1 MKKLKKPAVLALLA
15 VVLLSCVPERVQA
28 GAVTIIQKDKHTV
41 PEQHGESVFD
51 NEDTLHVTCNS
62 NRVEYRT
69 EKDWLGYNI
78 YAEKPFDYCAVRAEG
93 IQEVMD
99 NYENAVYILMISD
112 GPIDYYQVRD
122 GEYDYLY
129 NKSRTT
135 FSGGKRTGC
144 DGREYYV
151 YYGYLKTATN
161 QFWYNCP
168 ETPDAAP
175 LYMPPVISVPT
186 DIKTQ
191 EEMCQAVLDRLITG
205 DFSDC
210 RVSEGDADNPAQN
223 APGGIPGSEEN
234 PVYDKELGQLQILS
248 SDIHHKNDIWS
259 VISGTEDIYD
269 NIRWKKKTT
278 TGFNVADNDY
288 PFCRVQVKIKCEI
301 NKNEG
306 VAPDGIH
313 AGDSKPFKYSMKEE
327 YMYKPLPKASS
338 QLLTVAYSDISLS
351 YFPKLMEEYRKEKPL
366 IDSFDTSTM
375 KLHYYLRVI
384 VSDSLTVVPGQ
395 KSWKCGDWVNVTTEL
410 SDKGGASSEPGHFDE
425 DGDWVSDGDS
435 EEVDRV
441 ITSGDETGDEASE
454 KQDEKRKEEKEKFD
468 TDDIKSLLSQVGDFP
483 KLIKKLFSFLPSWCL
498 ALYAFGFACMIVL
511 LVIKTIRG

>member
-93 IQEVMD
+93 IQEVLD

-223 APGGIPGSEEN
+223 APGGIPGSEDN
-234 PVYDKELGQLQILS
+234 PILDEEIGRLVLESYSLHPDTFANLTGNSTQYYDCIKWKNKTS
-248 SDIHHKNDIWS
+248 S
-259 VISGTEDIYD
+259 
-269 NIRWKKKTT
+269 
-278 TGFNVADNDY
+278 GFNLKKSGY
-288 PFCRVQVKIKCEI
+288 PVVKVQVKIKPSATYKFVTGKTDILEAESEDFKLGMF
-301 NKNEG
+301 NATDYEARFQFHEL
-306 VAPDGIH
+306 V
-313 AGDSKPFKYSMKEE
+313 SKY
-327 YMYKPLPKASS
+327 YGTYLVS
-338 QLLTVAYSDISLS
+338 QSPTSNGSKDELTVN
-351 YFPKLMEEYRKEKPL
+351 FE
-366 IDSFDTSTM
+366 
-375 KLHYYLRVI
+375 YYLRVC
-384 VSDSLTVVPGQ
+384 VSDSLTVIPTQTTG
-395 KSWKCGDWVNVTTEL
+395 WKCGPWQRQLICGTYQ
-410 SDKGGASSEPGHFDE
+410 DKNGSTDSGDFDE
-425 DGDWVSDGDS
+425 NGDWVSNGDNEDNYLDDVPTSNDGSDVDGDDVVKK
-435 EEVDRV
+435 ENYD
-441 ITSGDETGDEASE
+441 TG
-454 KQDEKRKEEKEKFD
+454 
-468 TDDIKSLLSQVGDFP
+468 DIKSLLSQVGDFP
-483 KLIKKLFSFLPSWCL
+483 KLIKKLFSFLPQWCL
-498 ALYAFGFACMIVL
+498 TLFAFGFGCMIVL
-511 LVIKTIRG
+511 LLIKTVRG